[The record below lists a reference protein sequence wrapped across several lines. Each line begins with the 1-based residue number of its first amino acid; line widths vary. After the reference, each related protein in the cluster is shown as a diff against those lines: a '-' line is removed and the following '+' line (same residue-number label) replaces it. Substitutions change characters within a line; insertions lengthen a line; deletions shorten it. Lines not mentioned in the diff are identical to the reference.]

1 MKKLYVS
8 PELAKFSA
16 ETDVIMASEITK
28 LDDDYVGFWQ
38 WGAREI

>member
-16 ETDVIMASEITK
+16 EIDVIMSSLIK
-28 LDDDYVGFWQ
+28 RIDDDYVGLWS
-38 WGAREI
+38 WGVKKP